1 MQAVFLTV
9 RDGFPDT
16 FLVFLSNSP
25 LLFFIAAIFRQVITH
40 GPGFFFP
47 LFLQGGRNGRDPVL
61 IVRVACAGKGIRLAG
76 SQTIATGGNTGFLVF
91 TFPFSLL
98 TGYFFFS
105 PVIVV
110 FDLCQFL
117 FSAVLHPVY
126 VFLGVFRLQ
135 RGKFLRQPALRS
147 HTLLGFRFRFF
158 IGLFRI
164 GVSADISFLGGFG
177 GFPRFLL
184 RLLQITVTLV
194 LRIFQQDIISLLIM
208 FSDSLLRII
217 HLADFRH
224 IALYQILPYL
234 SEESHSTFSL
244 FRFLGLDLVYFF
256 VSFGRLADQIL
267 DVGLMKQDLHV
278 VLALLGKG
286 IVPLGK
292 GFIITE
298 TFPVFAVQ
306 FLHLRLFL
314 LLAAGEVLYFTDN
327 RFQLKAGTHH
337 LGAAVLLDLGH
348 FLQRDIEFVHAFLG
362 AEQILRPL
370 HDLVTVH
377 HKQHDAGRKCRL
389 PGKKRREY
397 LLPYRRAFL
406 PRLPQLVVFLT
417 GTGQLIGEYRQVVT
431 DGQKEHLRSH
441 SQRGHLTGNLLDAVV
456 QAVKLALCIGHVR
469 RGDLYGFR
477 FRLKLS
483 QLAAQFLKLL
493 FQRMDLGNV
502 GALVQIG
509 GGCLT
514 GKAQPFQFR
523 LQHPDGVTK
532 LQRLTLGLVHA
543 GRKAVLHQKFNFYR
557 FHSSL
562 L

>member
-1 MQAVFLTV
+1 MCALHFV
-9 RDGFPDT
+9 R
-16 FLVFLSNSP
+16 
-25 LLFFIAAIFRQVITH
+25 I
-40 GPGFFFP
+40 
-47 LFLQGGRNGRDPVL
+47 
-61 IVRVACAGKGIRLAG
+61 
-76 SQTIATGGNTGFLVF
+76 
-91 TFPFSLL
+91 
-98 TGYFFFS
+98 
-105 PVIVV
+105 
-110 FDLCQFL
+110 
-117 FSAVLHPVY
+117 
-126 VFLGVFRLQ
+126 
-135 RGKFLRQPALRS
+135 
-147 HTLLGFRFRFF
+147 LGFDF
-158 IGLFRI
+158 IH
-164 GVSADISFLGGFG
+164 
-177 GFPRFLL
+177 
-184 RLLQITVTLV
+184 
-194 LRIFQQDIISLLIM
+194 LLI
-208 FSDSLLRII
+208 
-217 HLADFRH
+217 
-224 IALYQILPYL
+224 
-234 SEESHSTFSL
+234 
-244 FRFLGLDLVYFF
+244 RFCSFVDKVLD
-256 VSFGRLADQIL
+256 I
-267 DVGLMKQDLHV
+267 GLMKQDLHV

-337 LGAAVLLDLGH
+337 LGAAVLLYLGH
-348 FLQRDIEFVHAFLG
+348 LFQRNVKFVHAFLG

-483 QLAAQFLKLL
+483 QLAA
-493 FQRMDLGNV
+493 
-502 GALVQIG
+502 
-509 GGCLT
+509 
-514 GKAQPFQFR
+514 
-523 LQHPDGVTK
+523 
-532 LQRLTLGLVHA
+532 
-543 GRKAVLHQKFNFYR
+543 
-557 FHSSL
+557 
-562 L
+562 

>member
-1 MQAVFLTV
+1 MEAFGGYLVEV
-9 RDGFPDT
+9 PEYGFPIQSVLQFLQIKTGHLFLQFFLKCFPTAFRGSFRDT
-16 FLVFLSNSP
+16 FFILLGNGQF
-25 LLFFIAAIFRQVITH
+25 LFFIAPIFRQVITH
-40 GPGFFFP
+40 GLGFFFP
-47 LFLQGGRNGRDPVL
+47 LIFKNGGKSRAPVL
-61 IVRVACAGKGIRLAG
+61 IVGVACAGKGIPLTG
-76 SQTIATGGNTGFLVF
+76 SQAIATGGNTGFLVF
-91 TFPFSLL
+91 TFPFGFL

-105 PVIVV
+105 LVIVV

-117 FSAVLHPVY
+117 FSAVFHPVY
-126 VFLGVFRLQ
+126 LLFPILGLEC
-135 RGKFLRQPALRS
+135 GKFLRQPTLCS
-147 HTLLGFRFRFF
+147 HTLPGFRFRFF
-158 IGLFRI
+158 TGLFRI
-164 GVSADISFLGGFG
+164 GVSADISLPGGFG

-184 RLLQITVTLV
+184 RLPQITVTLV

-208 FSDSLLRII
+208 FSDSLLRVI

-244 FRFLGLDLVYFF
+244 FRFLGLDHVYFF

-337 LGAAVLLDLGH
+337 LGAAVLLYLGH
-348 FLQRDIEFVHAFLG
+348 LFQRNVKFVHAFLG

-483 QLAAQFLKLL
+483 QLAA
-493 FQRMDLGNV
+493 
-502 GALVQIG
+502 
-509 GGCLT
+509 
-514 GKAQPFQFR
+514 
-523 LQHPDGVTK
+523 
-532 LQRLTLGLVHA
+532 
-543 GRKAVLHQKFNFYR
+543 
-557 FHSSL
+557 
-562 L
+562 